1 MKIILTAITIAAL
14 AAAALGTIRV
24 SHAVAAEPEPD
35 QTPQEAPRRVAVQA
49 KPRTDCVTQCWNWID
64 AQYPSLDDKAGAR

>member
-24 SHAVAAEPEPD
+24 SHAVAAEPEQSQP
-35 QTPQEAPRRVAVQA
+35 EAPRRVAVQA
-49 KPRTDCVTQCWNWID
+49 KPRTDCGTPGWNWID